1 MTLDIN
7 HRNYQGTEGLTSV
20 THICPDTEKWNA
32 RTLYEMTD
40 NGSVSVIPAQLGF
53 LTIYNPSL
61 GTTDETL
68 KDQIVYYYSSQTSRS
83 QQSGNVSSNNLSP
96 EEPNKDDT
104 NERLRK
110 IGLAQGMVNFA
121 K

>member
-1 MTLDIN
+1 MIDSESL
-7 HRNYQGTEGLTSV
+7 
-20 THICPDTEKWNA
+20 
-32 RTLYEMTD
+32 
-40 NGSVSVIPAQLGF
+40 SVIPAQLGF

-68 KDQIVYYYSSQTSRS
+68 QDQIVFYYSSS
-83 QQSGNVSSNNLSP
+83 QQASRPSNSANASSTSTAT
-96 EEPNKDDT
+96 EQHSKDDT

>member
-1 MTLDIN
+1 MIDSESL
-7 HRNYQGTEGLTSV
+7 
-20 THICPDTEKWNA
+20 
-32 RTLYEMTD
+32 
-40 NGSVSVIPAQLGF
+40 SVIPAQLGF

-68 KDQIVYYYSSQTSRS
+68 QDQIVFYYSALQQTSRS
-83 QQSGNVSSNNLSP
+83 SNSVNAPSAGTATEQHSS
-96 EEPNKDDT
+96 KDDT

-121 K
+121 R

>member
-1 MTLDIN
+1 MI
-7 HRNYQGTEGLTSV
+7 
-20 THICPDTEKWNA
+20 
-32 RTLYEMTD
+32 D
-40 NGSVSVIPAQLGF
+40 NESLSVIPAQLGF

-68 KDQIVYYYSSQTSRS
+68 QDQIVFYYSPS
-83 QQSGNVSSNNLSP
+83 QQTNRSSNGANASSTSP
-96 EEPNKDDT
+96 APEQQNDKNDT

>member
-1 MTLDIN
+1 MID
-7 HRNYQGTEGLTSV
+7 GE
-20 THICPDTEKWNA
+20 
-32 RTLYEMTD
+32 
-40 NGSVSVIPAQLGF
+40 SVSVIPAQLGF

-61 GTTDETL
+61 GPTDETL
-68 KDQIVYYYSSQTSRS
+68 QDQIVFYYSSQIALPS
-83 QQSGNVSSNNLSP
+83 QNKNGESNILPP
-96 EEPNKDDT
+96 EDHRDDT

>member
-1 MTLDIN
+1 MIDN
-7 HRNYQGTEGLTSV
+7 ESFSV
-20 THICPDTEKWNA
+20 
-32 RTLYEMTD
+32 
-40 NGSVSVIPAQLGF
+40 VPAQLGF

-68 KDQIVYYYSSQTSRS
+68 QDQIVFYYSSSQQTSRS
-83 QQSGNVSSNNLSP
+83 SNSASASLTSP
-96 EEPNKDDT
+96 APEQHSNKDDT

>member
-1 MTLDIN
+1 MI
-7 HRNYQGTEGLTSV
+7 
-20 THICPDTEKWNA
+20 
-32 RTLYEMTD
+32 D
-40 NGSVSVIPAQLGF
+40 NEPLSVIPAQLVF

-61 GTTDETL
+61 GATDETL
-68 KDQIVYYYSSQTSRS
+68 QDQIVFYYSSSQQTSRS
-83 QQSGNVSSNNLSP
+83 LNSAHSPAPEQNTNN
-96 EEPNKDDT
+96 DDT